1 MAHDRRPPT
10 GGLLGLLAGGMAI
23 CCGLPVLLGAGIA
36 VGVVGVAI
44 GSAAVVVA
52 GAALGLWGW
61 RRRRAARSNSRDAP
75 SSD

>member
-10 GGLLGLLAGGMAI
+10 GGLLGLLAGGVAI

-36 VGVVGVAI
+36 VGVAGVVF
-44 GSAAVVVA
+44 GSAVVVVA

-61 RRRRAARSNSRDAP
+61 RRRRAARSDSQDAP
-75 SSD
+75 RSD